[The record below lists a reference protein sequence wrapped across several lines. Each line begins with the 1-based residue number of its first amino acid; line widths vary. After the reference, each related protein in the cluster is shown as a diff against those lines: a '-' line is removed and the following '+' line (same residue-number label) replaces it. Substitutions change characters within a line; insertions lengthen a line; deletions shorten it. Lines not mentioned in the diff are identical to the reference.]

1 MEGRDLGLVL
11 LIVGALGFSE
21 YFIKCLK
28 LKKNYTF
35 IYYIFVISLGYAIY
49 NREFKFNLY

>member
-21 YFIKCLK
+21 YIIKFLN
-28 LKKNYTF
+28 LKKNYKLV
-35 IYYIFVISLGYAIY
+35 YYIFVISLGYAIY
-49 NREFKFNLY
+49 NREFRFNIY

>member
-1 MEGRDLGLVL
+1 MESRDLGLVL